1 MYKCVYMYGV
11 CIVYKCVWYMYCVC
25 VVCECVLCVCVLYLL
40 YISVCMWWVCIVYK
54 YVYVHDIYIVYK
66 CVFMFVWVSWSEGV
80 SGHKETLFW
89 PGALIVIHSAMS
101 SFFPQA
107 GWLTEHHENI
117 LFPTSPC
124 LTPTPVWAP
133 QGSTEPSG
141 CVTAS
146 TRDDLSVFQ
155 EGKDSHP
162 RGRLVLPPLNHVTLW
177 LRLVGE
183 GEARHLLLTVLFL
196 PLGWKSANHS
206 PWARPPLAS

>member
-1 MYKCVYMYGV
+1 MCVMYKCVYMYGV

-117 LFPTSPC
+117 LFPTPPC

-133 QGSTEPSG
+133 QSYLSPRLQSNSLQSAGQEVLLACLLAGFGSFFG
-141 CVTAS
+141 YVNQV
-146 TRDDLSVFQ
+146 R
-155 EGKDSHP
+155 
-162 RGRLVLPPLNHVTLW
+162 
-177 LRLVGE
+177 
-183 GEARHLLLTVLFL
+183 
-196 PLGWKSANHS
+196 
-206 PWARPPLAS
+206 PW